1 MAEQK
6 QIQKNIVLPHGIKG
20 QVVNGRITAPVVGNI
35 KLAATPNTVPKIPTD
50 WATLGATTGYCP
62 KLAEN
67 LNIDVVGPS
76 GEGKTTFISS
86 IGNPNSPHI
95 ILDFDKGAEGIPGTK
110 AVRIPIQSYEHY
122 IQVTDKLKAE
132 GKDNKRVF
140 HRVSF
145 DTTDEWVGMIVNRLQ
160 EEKGVDNIT
169 EFGSQGHGWALI
181 RDRCFSKLRELQE
194 AGYIW
199 SCVGHMITK
208 TETNP
213 VTHKER
219 TVIRDAV
226 FPSMSAK
233 IVRSS
238 DYKITIYCINKTVDK
253 MVKKSL
259 PGGRVI
265 EVPAGSEVVSK
276 YYADICTTVERE
288 GKGRGAPGMEK
299 KFEIPLVNGWEVFKQ
314 KYNIAVEAAKKKYS

>member
-1 MAEQK
+1 MTNLTQK
-6 QIQKNIVLPHGIKG
+6 TTLPK
-20 QVVNGRITAPVVGNI
+20 VTTPPAGNVP
-35 KLAATPNTVPKIPTD
+35 LPATPNTVPKVPSD
-50 WATLGATTGYCP
+50 WAALGATTGYCP
-62 KLAEN
+62 KLAED

-86 IGNPNSPHI
+86 IPNQI
-95 ILDFDKGAEGIPGTK
+95 ILDFDKGAEGIPGTR
-110 AVRIPIQSYEHY
+110 AVRVPIQNYEHY
-122 IQVTDKLKAE
+122 IQVTDKLIAE
-132 GKDNKRVF
+132 GKAHKRAF
-140 HRVSF
+140 RRVSF

-160 EEKGVDNIT
+160 EEKGVTDIT
-169 EFGSQGHGWALI
+169 EHGSQGHGWAMI
-181 RDRCFSKLRELQE
+181 RERCWSKLRELQE

-199 SCVGHMITK
+199 SCLGHMITK

-238 DYKITIYCINKTVDK
+238 DYKITIYCVNKTVE
-253 MVKKSL
+253 KKEKRKTT
-259 PGGRVI
+259 GGQII
-265 EVPAGSEVVSK
+265 EVVAGSEVISK
-276 YYADICTTVERE
+276 YYADIFTTVERE

-314 KYNIAVEAAKKKYS
+314 KYNVAVEAAKKQYG

>member
-1 MAEQK
+1 MVEQK
-6 QIQKNIVLPHGIKG
+6 QPQSGTKVPPAGNVPLP
-20 QVVNGRITAPVVGNI
+20 
-35 KLAATPNTVPKIPTD
+35 ATPNTVPKVPTD
-50 WATLGATTGYCP
+50 WAALGATTGYCP
-62 KLAEN
+62 KLAED

-86 IGNPNSPHI
+86 IPNQI

-110 AVRIPIQSYEHY
+110 AVRIPILNYEHY
-122 IQVTDKLKAE
+122 IQVTDKLIAE
-132 GKDNKRVF
+132 GKANKRAF

-145 DTTDEWVGMIVNRLQ
+145 DTTDEWVGMIINRLQ
-160 EEKGVDNIT
+160 EEKGVNDIT
-169 EFGSQGHGWALI
+169 EHGSQGHGWAMI
-181 RDRCFSKLRELQE
+181 RERCFSKLRELQE

-199 SCVGHMITK
+199 SCLGHMITK

-238 DYKITIYCINKTVDK
+238 DYKITIYCKNKTVE
-253 MVKKSL
+253 KKEKRKTA
-259 PGGRVI
+259 GGQII
-265 EVPAGSEVVSK
+265 EVPVGSEVIST
-276 YYADICTTVERE
+276 YYADIFTTVERE

-299 KFEIPLVNGWEVFKQ
+299 KFEIPLVNGWDVFKQ
-314 KYNIAVEAAKKKYS
+314 KYNVAVEAAKKQYG

>member
-1 MAEQK
+1 MAQQK
-6 QIQKNIVLPHGIKG
+6 QVIPRTETV
-20 QVVNGRITAPVVGNI
+20 VVGGKTRLVAPPPPPGNVP
-35 KLAATPNTVPKIPTD
+35 LPATPNTVPKIPTD

-62 KLAEN
+62 KSVED

-86 IGNPNSPHI
+86 IPNQI

-122 IQVTDKLKAE
+122 IQVTDKLIAE
-132 GKDNKRVF
+132 GKANKGVF

-199 SCVGHMITK
+199 SCIGHMITK

-314 KYNIAVEAAKKKYS
+314 KYNVAVEAAKKKYS